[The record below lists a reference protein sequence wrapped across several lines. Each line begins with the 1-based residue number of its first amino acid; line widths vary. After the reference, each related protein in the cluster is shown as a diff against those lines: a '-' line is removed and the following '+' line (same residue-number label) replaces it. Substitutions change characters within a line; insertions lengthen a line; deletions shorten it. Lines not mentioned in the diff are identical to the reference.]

1 MLSGLLL
8 VGGQTIDFPQI
19 WQKIEGKWSYVG
31 QVKEKTQIL
40 VWIEEQTKTIM
51 LANSRPEY
59 LFKTIDPA
67 IAPERKAGPSR
78 ALTCVFGTLF
88 GGFMG
93 VMMVLIRRYAFGIRQ
108 RA

>member
-40 VWIEEQTKTIM
+40 VWIEKQTKTPNTKILNKEIKKM
-51 LANSRPEY
+51 P
-59 LFKTIDPA
+59 FI
-67 IAPERKAGPSR
+67 
-78 ALTCVFGTLF
+78 TLSPT
-88 GGFMG
+88 GE
-93 VMMVLIRRYAFGIRQ
+93 VLNLEPLH
-108 RA
+108 

>member
-40 VWIEEQTKTIM
+40 VWIEKQTKTPNTKILNKEIKKM
-51 LANSRPEY
+51 P
-59 LFKTIDPA
+59 FI
-67 IAPERKAGPSR
+67 
-78 ALTCVFGTLF
+78 TLSPN
-88 GGFMG
+88 GE
-93 VMMVLIRRYAFGIRQ
+93 VLNLEPLH
-108 RA
+108 